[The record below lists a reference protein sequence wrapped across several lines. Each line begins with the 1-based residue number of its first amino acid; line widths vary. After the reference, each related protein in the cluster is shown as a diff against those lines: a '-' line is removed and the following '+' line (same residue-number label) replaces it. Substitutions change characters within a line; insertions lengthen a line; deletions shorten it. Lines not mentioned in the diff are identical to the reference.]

1 MAACQIKFVFNVAF
15 CTLPFHIELFSV
27 EWTRFHVLV
36 QLTCFSHSAY
46 IAFSKS

>member
-27 EWTRFHVLV
+27 EWTRFSV
-36 QLTCFSHSAY
+36 QLIYLSLSAC
-46 IAFSKS
+46 IAFGK